1 MEMMRILISEIVT
14 NKHSVLQIL
23 KTATEQSY
31 IFLDVPACVILR
43 VSYIQSQMTPKDLP
57 HCNVKLKVRKIKN
70 KQERRRERGGRGVLK
85 LNSLEELVPWQV

>member
-1 MEMMRILISEIVT
+1 MRILISEIVT

-23 KTATEQSY
+23 KTATEQGY

-70 KQERRRERGGRGVLK
+70 QAGEKERTQGGGLLK